1 MNKNNYIQIKKHRDK
16 LKIEKKNSNRVNKCH
31 ICLVVNTNSQHG
43 RGLNKKKTLWTMVTG
58 NV

>member
-43 RGLNKKKTLWTMVTG
+43 TSLNKKKHYGQW
-58 NV
+58 

>member
-1 MNKNNYIQIKKHRDK
+1 MNKNNYIQLKKHRDK
-16 LKIEKKNSNRVNKCH
+16 LEIEKRVNKCH

-43 RGLNKKKTLWTMVTG
+43 TSLKKKKPPWTMVTG